1 MQSYTVAGVWESPAR
16 QLSYQG
22 KDAIG
27 RNYHT
32 MASSLSDLGIYPID
46 RFATADR
53 VTDDTIV
60 KFTLTGNEFKNAPVL
75 SSASRTDGLQVL
87 SVDGA
92 TLVALQRRL
101 HDTMALIC
109 IAFGNCRAA
118 SVVWC
123 CRAEARLHCPAV
135 FISR

>member
-27 RNYHT
+27 RNYHA
-32 MASSLSDLGIYPID
+32 MASSLSDLEIYPID

-60 KFTLTGNEFKNAPVL
+60 KFTLIGNGFKNASVP
-75 SSASRTDGLQVL
+75 SSAPRTDGLQ
-87 SVDGA
+87 
-92 TLVALQRRL
+92 
-101 HDTMALIC
+101 
-109 IAFGNCRAA
+109 
-118 SVVWC
+118 
-123 CRAEARLHCPAV
+123 
-135 FISR
+135 